1 MPEPPGNDA
10 TRISH
15 DNLVKLAQA
24 GNEEAF
30 TALFGYYSP
39 RICGYLAGLVKSPE
53 DRDELAQETFVK
65 AWKELP
71 QLREVSRF
79 KPWLYRIAT
88 NLAYDYGRRRKSK
101 QRVQLVSLEECDDLD
116 SPGNFEEHVIEE
128 ELVGQALKE
137 VPWKYRTC
145 LLLEIEGKLTRR
157 EIAEVVEIDE
167 KSVGTYISNARQHV
181 RQAYDHLQK
190 ERDTAKERRPV

>member
-1 MPEPPGNDA
+1 MSEPPGNDA
-10 TRISH
+10 TRIPH
-15 DNLVKLAQA
+15 DNLVKLAQE

-39 RICGYLAGLVKSPE
+39 GICWYLAGLVKSPE

-71 QLREVSRF
+71 QLREASRF

-88 NLAYDYGRRRKSK
+88 NLAYDYGRHQKSQ

-116 SPGNFEEHVIEE
+116 SPGNFEEDIIKD
-128 ELVGQALKE
+128 ELLKQALKE

-145 LLLEIEGKLTRR
+145 LLLEIDGKLTRR
-157 EIAEVVEIDE
+157 EIAEIVGIHEN
-167 KSVGTYISNARQHV
+167 SVGTYISYGRQHL
-181 RQAYDHLQK
+181 REAYKRLEQ
-190 ERDTAKERRPV
+190 ERDTAKERRSV